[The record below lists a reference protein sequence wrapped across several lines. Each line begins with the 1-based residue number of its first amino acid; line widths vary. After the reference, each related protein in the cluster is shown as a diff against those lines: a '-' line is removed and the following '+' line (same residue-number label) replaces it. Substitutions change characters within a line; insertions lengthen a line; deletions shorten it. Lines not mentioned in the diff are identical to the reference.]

1 MSQSTPACSSGS
13 WRAPR
18 ERVFEQ
24 RRVFPLERMQ
34 RSAPTPTGRRP
45 FLPAIARP
53 GQINVIAEFKRRS
66 PSRGVI
72 REDLHPMQVAQAYEV
87 GGAAA
92 LSVLT
97 EEQFFGGSLED
108 LKDARRRRS
117 CPRCARTS
125 SWIRTRCGRPGT
137 RAPTRCC

>member
-1 MSQSTPACSSGS
+1 MH
-13 WRAPR
+13 
-18 ERVFEQ
+18 EQ
-24 RRVFPLERMQ
+24 RRTLPLERMQ

-87 GGAAA
+87 GGSSSAA
-92 LSVLT
+92 
-97 EEQFFGGSLED
+97 
-108 LKDARRRRS
+108 RW
-117 CPRCARTS
+117 RT
-125 SWIRTRCGRPGT
+125 
-137 RAPTRCC
+137 